1 MALRDILVLLD
12 PSEACDDRVRAAIAL
27 AKAHGAR
34 LTGVEATSEAAFQG
48 RWAQRARNVATEF
61 EAALAGA
68 ELPRRLIALDPHAGH
83 DPAPAL
89 IGDLIIAPRPEGE
102 ARELVL
108 PFVPEALVL
117 HSGVPTLIVPPD
129 WRLAPIGRHV
139 VIAWNGSAVALRA
152 AHDALPILRKA
163 ERVTVF
169 AFSPVPSGLRASA
182 ETLVE
187 HLAQHGVKADISD
200 WTHTGDI
207 TAVEAMFASLDTQ
220 DADLV
225 VAGGF
230 GHSRA
235 WEGLFG
241 GVSLDL
247 LRQPSLPL
255 LMSH

>member
-61 EAALAGA
+61 EAVLAGA

-117 HSGVPTLIVPPD
+117 HSGVPTLIVPSITWLPPIHSTSPIETRKEKFIAAVLFTLRPT
-129 WRLAPIGRHV
+129 RLKASSR
-139 VIAWNGSAVALRA
+139 ACADALRNLSISYCWA
-152 AHDALPILRKA
+152 AKA
-163 ERVTVF
+163 
-169 AFSPVPSGLRASA
+169 
-182 ETLVE
+182 
-187 HLAQHGVKADISD
+187 Q
-200 WTHTGDI
+200 
-207 TAVEAMFASLDTQ
+207 M
-220 DADLV
+220 
-225 VAGGF
+225 
-230 GHSRA
+230 
-235 WEGLFG
+235 
-241 GVSLDL
+241 
-247 LRQPSLPL
+247 
-255 LMSH
+255 